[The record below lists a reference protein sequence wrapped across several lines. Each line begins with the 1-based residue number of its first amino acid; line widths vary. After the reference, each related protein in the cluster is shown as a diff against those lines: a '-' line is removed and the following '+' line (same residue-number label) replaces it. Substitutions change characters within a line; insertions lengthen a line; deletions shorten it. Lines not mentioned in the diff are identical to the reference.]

1 MDGRPRRDDEPEEEF
16 YSKRL
21 AALNS
26 LNGTGKQRSVTP
38 PQRPRGM
45 TRVEQAPSN
54 ARVARPK
61 HETPRKLGRGVLI
74 FIGILLACVVLAC
87 VLGTVAGSNFLAGI
101 GASSG
106 AATTANDF
114 LQSLVKRDYESAYK
128 DLGGAITTP
137 LTLEAFEQKAQHVDV
152 CYGVVHNYTEVA
164 NSAVT
169 QGNTQSYTYSITRAK
184 VPSYSMRLTLQQ
196 DLEAANVWKV
206 TSYGDD
212 LGPPGPC
219 K

>member
-21 AALNS
+21 AALNN

-45 TRVEQAPSN
+45 TRVEQAPPEP
-54 ARVARPK
+54 RVARPK
-61 HETPRKLGRGVLI
+61 REAPKKPGRGLLI
-74 FIGILLACVVLAC
+74 FIGVLLACTVLAC
-87 VLGTVAGSNFLAGI
+87 IFGSLAGSNFLAGI

-106 AATTANDF
+106 AATTTNDF

-137 LTLEAFEQKAQHVDV
+137 LTLEAFEQQAQHDDV
-152 CYGVVHNYTEVA
+152 CYGAMKNYTEVP

-169 QGNTQSYTYSITRAK
+169 QGNTQSYTYSMTREK
-184 VPSYSMRLTLQQ
+184 VPSYQLRLTLQQ
-196 DLEAANVWKV
+196 DLEASNIWKV
-206 TSYGDD
+206 TSYGGD
-212 LGPPGPC
+212 LGPSGPC